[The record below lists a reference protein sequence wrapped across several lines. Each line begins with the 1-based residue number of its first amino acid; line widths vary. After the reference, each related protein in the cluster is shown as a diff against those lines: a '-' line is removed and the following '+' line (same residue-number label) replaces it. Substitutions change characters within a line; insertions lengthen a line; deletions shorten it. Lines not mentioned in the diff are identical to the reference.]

1 MASAAPS
8 PESPTGLPWNIVLL
22 AGLVLALSN
31 FMVVLDLTIANVSVA
46 HIAGGLGISP
56 SEGTWVIT
64 SYAVAEAISVPL
76 TGWLARRFGE
86 VRVFVAGM
94 IGFGLFSFLCG
105 VAPSLGALVLFRIGQ
120 GFAGG
125 PIMPIS
131 QTLLLRLFPKE
142 KHGQATG
149 IWAMT
154 TIVAPIF
161 GPILGG
167 TISDNWGWNWI
178 FFINVPIAVL
188 CSVAAVAL
196 LRKVESKTER
206 MPIDFTGLAL
216 LIAAVG
222 ALQIMLDLG
231 RERDWFG
238 SPFIVALAVISG
250 VAFVFLLAWELF
262 DRHPIVDLKVFRHRG
277 FTFSVLALMFTYGA
291 FFASLVIIP
300 QWLQTS
306 LGYTATWAGWAT
318 ATNGM
323 SALLMAPIAAYLSQK
338 VDPRILVSGG
348 ILWLAVTSLTR
359 VFWWTSGSDFWTL
372 ALPQL
377 IQGAGM
383 PFFFIPVTTLAL
395 GAVDDDEMASAAG
408 LMNFLRTMS
417 GAVATAIGVTMW
429 ENGSQTSRDSLTATL
444 NNAQGSMQALQS
456 RGLGVEQ
463 SRMFISQ
470 LVDSQATALSTIN
483 LFALFAAILA
493 GAAAIIWLAPKPK
506 HAVEPGA
513 AH

>member
-1 MASAAPS
+1 MASAP
-8 PESPTGLPWNIVLL
+8 PQSPTGLPWSTVLL

-56 SEGTWVIT
+56 TEGTWVIT
-64 SYAVAEAISVPL
+64 SYAVAEAICVPL

-105 VAPSLGALVLFRIGQ
+105 VAPSLGWLVFFRIGQ

-142 KHGQATG
+142 RHGQATG

-178 FFINVPIAVL
+178 FFINVPIAVI

-196 LRKVESKTER
+196 LRKAESATAKV
-206 MPIDFTGLAL
+206 PIDFVGLGL
-216 LIAAVG
+216 LIGAVA

-238 SPFIVALAVISG
+238 SPFIVTLAVISAAG
-250 VAFVFLLAWELF
+250 FAFLIVWEWF
-262 DRHPIVDLKVFRHRG
+262 DRHPVVDLKVFRHRG
-277 FTFSVLALMFTYGA
+277 FTFAVIALMFTYGA
-291 FFASLVIIP
+291 FFASLVVIP
-300 QWLQTS
+300 QWLQSS

-323 SALLMAPIAAYLSQK
+323 SALLMAPVAAALSQK
-338 VDPRILVSGG
+338 VDPRVLVSGG
-348 ILWLAVTSLTR
+348 ILWLAVTSVTR
-359 VFWWTSGSDFWTL
+359 VVWWTSGADFWTL

-395 GAVDDDEMASAAG
+395 GAVDDDEVASAAG

-429 ENGSQTSRDSLTATL
+429 ENGGQSARDSLTATL
-444 NNAQGSMQALQS
+444 NGTGSTMAALQAH
-456 RGLGVEQ
+456 GFGVEQ
-463 SRMFISQ
+463 SRAFVSQ
-470 LVDSQATALSTIN
+470 LVDSQASAITTIN
-483 LFALFAAILA
+483 LFELFAVILF

-506 HAVEPGA
+506 HAVDPA
-513 AH
+513 ASH

>member
-1 MASAAPS
+1 MASAAP
-8 PESPTGLPWNIVLL
+8 PVSPTGMPWSTVLL

-56 SEGTWVIT
+56 TEGTWVIT
-64 SYAVAEAISVPL
+64 SYAVAEAICVPL

-86 VRVFVAGM
+86 VKVFVAGM

-105 VAPSLGALVLFRIGQ
+105 IAPSLGALVFFRIGQ
-120 GFAGG
+120 GLAGG

-131 QTLLLRLFPKE
+131 QTLLLRIFPKE

-188 CSVAAVAL
+188 CAVAAVAL
-196 LRKVESKTER
+196 LRKAESDTAKV
-206 MPIDFTGLAL
+206 PNDFIGLGL
-216 LIAAVG
+216 LVGAVG

-231 RERDWFG
+231 REHDWFG
-238 SPFIVALAVISG
+238 SPFIVTLAVIAAAG
-250 VAFVFLLAWELF
+250 FAFLIAWEWF
-262 DRHPIVDLKVFRHRG
+262 ERHPVVDLKVFRHRG

-300 QWLQTS
+300 QWLQSS

-323 SALLMAPIAAYLSQK
+323 SALLMAPVAAMLSQK

-348 ILWLAVTSLTR
+348 IVWLAVTSFTR
-359 VFWWTSGSDFWTL
+359 VFWWTSDADFWTL

-429 ENGSQTSRDSLTATL
+429 ENGAQSTRDTLTGVL
-444 NNAQGSMQALQS
+444 NDTQANMAALQTH
-456 RGLGVEQ
+456 GFGVEQ
-463 SRMFISQ
+463 SRAFISQ
-470 LVDSQATALSTIN
+470 LVDSQANAITTVN
-483 LFALFAAILA
+483 LFELFAAIFL
-493 GAAAIIWLAPKPK
+493 GAAAIIWLAPKPR
-506 HAVEPGA
+506 HAVDPGA

>member
-1 MASAAPS
+1 MSRGESAPAAMAGS
-8 PESPTGLPWNIVLL
+8 IVLL

-31 FMVVLDLTIANVSVA
+31 FMVVLDTTIANVSVA
-46 HIAGGLGISP
+46 HIAGGLGISS

-64 SYAVAEAISVPL
+64 SYAVAEAICVPL

-94 IGFGLFSFLCG
+94 IGFGIFSFLCG
-105 VAPSLGALVLFRIGQ
+105 TAGSLGALVAFRVGQ
-120 GFAGG
+120 GLAGG
-125 PIMPIS
+125 PLMPIS
-131 QTLLLRLFPKE
+131 QTLLLRIFPKE
-142 KHGQATG
+142 KHGMAMAL
-149 IWAMT
+149 WSMT

-188 CSVAAVAL
+188 CSLAAVAL
-196 LRKVESKTER
+196 LRGSESKTER
-206 MPIDFTGLAL
+206 VPVDGIGLSML
-216 LIAAVG
+216 VLAVG
-222 ALQIMLDLG
+222 ALEIMLDLG

-238 SPFIVALAVISG
+238 SPFIVELAVISFVG
-250 VAFVFLLAWELF
+250 FAFLIVWEMF

-277 FTFSVLALMFTYGA
+277 FTVSVIALTFTYGA
-291 FFASLVIIP
+291 FFASLVVIP
-300 QWLQTS
+300 QWLQSS
-306 LGYTATWAGWAT
+306 LGYTATWAGYAT
-318 ATNGM
+318 AWNGV
-323 SALLMAPIAAYLSQK
+323 AAVFMAPIAAMLSQK
-338 VDPRILVSGG
+338 MDPRLLVSGG

-359 VFWWTSGSDFWTL
+359 VFWWTSGADFWTL

-383 PFFFIPVTTLAL
+383 PFFFVPLTTLAL
-395 GAVDDDEMASAAG
+395 GAVDDDEVASAAG

-429 ENGSQTSRDSLTATL
+429 ENGAQRARDNLSAIMSGTQSTMATL
-444 NNAQGSMQALQS
+444 QT

-463 SRMFISQ
+463 SRQYVSQ
-470 LVDSQATALSTIN
+470 LLDSQANAVSTVN
-483 LFALFAAILA
+483 LFELFAAIFVV
-493 GAAAIIWLAPKPK
+493 AATIIWLAPKPK
-506 HAVEPGA
+506 HSLAPGGG
-513 AH
+513 H

>member
-1 MASAAPS
+1 MDRAAA
-8 PESPTGLPWNIVLL
+8 SPTGLPWSTVLL

-31 FMVVLDLTIANVSVA
+31 FMVVLDTTIANVSIS

-64 SYAVAEAISVPL
+64 SYAVAEAICVPL
-76 TGWLARRFGE
+76 TGWLAKRFGE
-86 VRVFVAGM
+86 VRVFVAGLV
-94 IGFGLFSFLCG
+94 GFGIFSFLCG
-105 VAPSLGALVLFRIGQ
+105 VAPSLGALVAFRVGQ
-120 GFAGG
+120 GLAGG
-125 PIMPIS
+125 PLMPIS
-131 QTLLLRLFPKE
+131 QTLLLRIFPKE
-142 KHGQATG
+142 KHGMATG

-188 CSVAAVAL
+188 CALAAVAL
-196 LRKVESKTER
+196 LRKAESRTER
-206 MPIDFTGLAL
+206 VPVDVTGLSL
-216 LIAAVG
+216 LVIAIG
-222 ALQIMLDLG
+222 ALQVMLDLG
-231 RERDWFG
+231 REHDWFG
-238 SPFIVALAVISG
+238 SPFIVILAVIAAIG
-250 VAFVFLLAWELF
+250 FAFLIAWELF

-277 FTFSVLALMFTYGA
+277 FTFSVLALTFTYGA

-300 QWLQTS
+300 QWLQSS

-323 SALLMAPIAAYLSQK
+323 SALLMAPVAAMLSQK

-348 ILWLAVTSLTR
+348 IVWLAVTSLTR
-359 VFWWTSGSDFWTL
+359 VFWWTSDADFWTL

-395 GAVDDDEMASAAG
+395 GAVDDDEVASAAG

-429 ENGSQTSRDSLTATL
+429 ENGAQRARDSLTSVLNGTQSSMATL
-444 NNAQGSMQALQS
+444 QAH
-456 RGLGVEQ
+456 GFGVEQ
-463 SRMFISQ
+463 SRVFVSQ
-470 LVDSQATALSTIN
+470 LVDSQANAISTVN
-483 LFALFAAILA
+483 LFELFAAIFL

-506 HAVEPGA
+506 HAVDSGA

>member
-1 MASAAPS
+1 MASAAPQ
-8 PESPTGLPWNIVLL
+8 SPTGLPWSTVLL

-56 SEGTWVIT
+56 TEGTWVIT
-64 SYAVAEAISVPL
+64 SYAVAEAICVPL

-105 VAPSLGALVLFRIGQ
+105 IAPSLGALVLFRIGQ

-131 QTLLLRLFPKE
+131 QTLLLRIFPKE
-142 KHGQATG
+142 KHGEATG

-188 CSVAAVAL
+188 CSIAAVAL
-196 LRKVESKTER
+196 LRKAESATAKV
-206 MPIDFTGLAL
+206 PIDFVGLGL
-216 LIAAVG
+216 LVAAVG

-238 SPFIVALAVISG
+238 SSYIVTLALIAAAG
-250 VAFVFLLAWELF
+250 FAFLIVWEWF

-277 FTFSVLALMFTYGA
+277 FTFGVIALMFTYGA

-323 SALLMAPIAAYLSQK
+323 SALLMAPIAATLSQK

-348 ILWLAVTSLTR
+348 ILWLAVTSITR
-359 VFWWTSGSDFWTL
+359 VVWWTSGADFWTL

-395 GAVDDDEMASAAG
+395 GAVDEDEVASAAG

-429 ENGSQTSRDSLTATL
+429 ENGSQTARDTLTGTL
-444 NNAQGSMQALQS
+444 NGTQATMSALQAH
-456 RGLGVEQ
+456 GFGVEQ
-463 SRMFISQ
+463 SRAFVSQ
-470 LVDSQATALSTIN
+470 LVDSQASAITTVN
-483 LFALFAAILA
+483 LFELFAVILF
-493 GAAAIIWLAPKPK
+493 GAAAIIWLAPKPA
-506 HAVEPGA
+506 HAVDPSA
-513 AH
+513 SH